1 MPWGIFFCERFRMIG
16 CLMYEIIKD
25 FQTAIVGVIGFLG
38 VIWTIRQNASLA
50 REIETRKLKNI
61 IDGARKIVI
70 EELKAFLRIY
80 ENGLKGFEPKQD
92 ENLLIPRFKRFISPD
107 VMSEIAL
114 LTDDQ
119 AQVAIQALLK
129 IDTMDRLVGFFAKS
143 TDEEYH
149 TVNHAGFLKIR
160 EMYSKQVETLNEALE
175 KLES

>member
-114 LTDDQ
+114 LTNDQ
-119 AQVAIQALLK
+119 AQAAIQALLT
-129 IDTMDRLVGFFAKS
+129 IDEMDRSVSLLAKH
-143 TDEEYH
+143 TDEKYF
-149 TVNHAGFLKIR
+149 TVTSDGFPVIQ
-160 EMYSKQVETLNEALE
+160 EMYSRQVEKLNEALK